1 MSKPYRKPTQV
12 DKRKYA
18 KVNGWDL
25 VKELGKQ
32 VAVSSQYGLPR
43 PQGLGAATNVFQATV
58 YQKHSSMLTRKRMY
72 MGWILTSVGMLSLG
86 VIAARLLLTE
96 WSTNERRR

>member
-1 MSKPYRKPTQV
+1 M

-32 VAVSSQYGLPR
+32 VDVSSQYVLPLHHTVCDIENSKT
-43 PQGLGAATNVFQATV
+43 QETNYIIDLLVIWKLPYIAP
-58 YQKHSSMLTRKRMY
+58 
-72 MGWILTSVGMLSLG
+72 SVM
-86 VIAARLLLTE
+86 
-96 WSTNERRR
+96 

>member
-1 MSKPYRKPTQV
+1 M

-32 VAVSSQYGLPR
+32 VDVSSQYVLP
-43 PQGLGAATNVFQATV
+43 LYLTVFGIEF
-58 YQKHSSMLTRKRMY
+58 K
-72 MGWILTSVGMLSLG
+72 I
-86 VIAARLLLTE
+86 
-96 WSTNERRR
+96 

>member
-1 MSKPYRKPTQV
+1 M

-32 VAVSSQYGLPR
+32 VDVSSQYVLP
-43 PQGLGAATNVFQATV
+43 LHHTAYDAANF
-58 YQKHSSMLTRKRMY
+58 R
-72 MGWILTSVGMLSLG
+72 
-86 VIAARLLLTE
+86 IAKIDGN
-96 WSTNERRR
+96 SK

>member
-1 MSKPYRKPTQV
+1 M

-32 VAVSSQYGLPR
+32 VDVSAQYILPVHHIACDEN
-43 PQGLGAATNVFQATV
+43 LEVC
-58 YQKHSSMLTRKRMY
+58 
-72 MGWILTSVGMLSLG
+72 ILKF
-86 VIAARLLLTE
+86 E
-96 WSTNERRR
+96 

>member
-1 MSKPYRKPTQV
+1 M

-32 VAVSSQYGLPR
+32 VDVSSQYVLPVHHIACDAEFR
-43 PQGLGAATNVFQATV
+43 ILYLGAWIEFRILNV
-58 YQKHSSMLTRKRMY
+58 KHISIQNSS
-72 MGWILTSVGMLSLG
+72 ILF
-86 VIAARLLLTE
+86 
-96 WSTNERRR
+96 